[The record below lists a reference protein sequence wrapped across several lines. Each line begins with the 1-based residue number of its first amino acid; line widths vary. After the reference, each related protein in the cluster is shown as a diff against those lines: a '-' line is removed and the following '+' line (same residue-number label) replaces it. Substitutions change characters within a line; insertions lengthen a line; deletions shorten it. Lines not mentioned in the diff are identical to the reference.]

1 MSIIHLQ
8 PTIAEQIQHHMNKIC
23 QLFDMP
29 KITLVVRSAS
39 LEGDVIFTND
49 DPENSIA
56 AIHKMCRVHD
66 APEIIRPN

>member
-8 PTIAEQIQHHMNKIC
+8 PTVAEQIQHYMGRIAE
-23 QLFDMP
+23 LFDRP

-39 LEGDVIFTND
+39 LEGDIIFTND
-49 DPENSIA
+49 DPDDTIE

-66 APEIIRPN
+66 TPEIILPN